1 MSFVEVTSQPNPTSQ
16 QGPGPWSIHAF
27 IPPSLSV
34 DQALG
39 SSPDTEEWIGQGSQ
53 GSCVLVARPG
63 EHRNIQICGY
73 GMGRYQDGCSTVGEA
88 LGWALSGLVGIRL

>member
-16 QGPGPWSIHAF
+16 QGPGPRSIHAF

-39 SSPDTEEWIGQGSQ
+39 SSPDMEEWIGQGSH
-53 GSCVLVARPG
+53 GSCVLVG
-63 EHRNIQICGY
+63 ETRQAQEYSNLWLQNG
-73 GMGRYQDGCSTVGEA
+73 QVS
-88 LGWALSGLVGIRL
+88 GWL